1 MSITF
6 NLYYKGKNNNA
17 LLFAKEMEESGIAD
31 KIRSSK
37 GNLKYEYF
45 VPLNSS
51 DTVLLIDSW
60 QDEAALRRTGCFFL
74 YYSSYQNKKDTVKVS
89 FLKLSLKNIK
99 LILYSFTSA
108 KAFFIHGK
116 AVMKYSPDRLI
127 RYNVQS
133 TLMIYHPLRN
143 G

>member
-60 QDEAALRRTGCFFL
+60 QDEAALRLHHEGPLMKEIALLREKYDLHMTAKRFTEEEI
-74 YYSSYQNKKDTVKVS
+74 KKD
-89 FLKLSLKNIK
+89 NEEYIK
-99 LILYSFTSA
+99 
-108 KAFFIHGK
+108 K
-116 AVMKYSPDRLI
+116 
-127 RYNVQS
+127 
-133 TLMIYHPLRN
+133 
-143 G
+143 